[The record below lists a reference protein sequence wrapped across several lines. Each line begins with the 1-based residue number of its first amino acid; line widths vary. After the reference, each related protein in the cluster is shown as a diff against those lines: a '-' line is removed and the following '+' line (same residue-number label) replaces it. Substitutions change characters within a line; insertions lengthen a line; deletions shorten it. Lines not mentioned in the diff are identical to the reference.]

1 MVLNLLL
8 VRVGGRQTRWGRQ
21 GRSSGVVPAPRP
33 CRSSCM
39 GDDVSHVVT
48 RPVRLDHLR
57 AVDRLNAVGPLMF
70 RWTTWKVILGVSWVI
85 SGRRYDD
92 GPPPWGIMGV

>member
-1 MVLNLLL
+1 MGLM
-8 VRVGGRQTRWGRQ
+8 
-21 GRSSGVVPAPRP
+21 AAF
-33 CRSSCM
+33 SC
-39 GDDVSHVVT
+39 
-48 RPVRLDHLR
+48 LDHLR